1 MSGRNLFRDLTKD
14 LSPQR
19 QANIE
24 ARKSELREEMTLQE
38 SRKAIGA
45 SQELMAEQLLT
56 STVHP
61 HKPLIYKETQKY
73 PDSTNA
79 EIFKKYI
86 NQ

>member
-1 MSGRNLFRDLTKD
+1 MSGRNSFRDLTKD

-38 SRKAIGA
+38 SHKAIGA

-73 PDSTNA
+73 PGTTNA
-79 EIFKKYI
+79 QILKDYI